1 MTEVT
6 MWYLCGLGSNIRPE
20 QNLPRALDLLVQKTG
35 CLRISPVVATRPQGI
50 DSDRG
55 FLNAL
60 VVLQS
65 PLAPTEL
72 KAWFNGVEES
82 LGRDRS
88 DPASSLKDRTIDIDI
103 LETRANGLPDGRSV
117 QEPYFQA
124 LLADRVDPADCRTL
138 RLGELALGQATA
150 TIYWD
155 HRTGHEIVVD
165 QRHGLLDDA
174 LETAFPGQ

>member
-1 MTEVT
+1 MTEAT
-6 MWYLCGLGSNIRPE
+6 MWYLCGLGSNICPE
-20 QNLPRALDLLVQKTG
+20 QNLPRALDILVQKTG
-35 CLRISPVVATRPQGI
+35 CLRISPVVATRPEGI

-65 PLAPTEL
+65 PLSEREL
-72 KAWFNGVEES
+72 KAWFNGVEET

-103 LETRANGLPDGRSV
+103 LEARADHPPDGRSV
-117 QEPYFQA
+117 QEPYFRA
-124 LLADRVDPADCRTL
+124 LLADQVAPHDCRTL
-138 RLGELALGQATA
+138 HLGEWTLGQATA

-165 QRHGLLDDA
+165 QGQRLLDDT
-174 LETAFPGQ
+174 LEAAFPRQ